1 LSQAVPD
8 IQFWHQDWFEVICGQ
23 LDARPS
29 WATESMLILMRF
41 LPLTCLILGISLL
54 ILGLQLAH
62 SDVAWLARL
71 VGQAGSL
78 NPRILEK
85 ARLMPA
91 VLVVTGLEGV
101 CFGFLL
107 LPYRRRI
114 QQYFELLERNIEW
127 KQKWVVL
134 LFSGY
139 GLIGLMGLN
148 FGTVT
153 LAQRV
158 ASLGFSDE
166 ELVAADFGEQ
176 YAVIKALKEQTPE
189 TARILIKTR
198 DPIKYLLNYHL
209 FPRRFFIFPDPGTS
223 LAAVPLKWLQKH
235 AINWTLEIRDDN
247 PRQFV
252 LVRLQSSGDE

>member
-1 LSQAVPD
+1 
-8 IQFWHQDWFEVICGQ
+8 
-23 LDARPS
+23 
-29 WATESMLILMRF
+29 MLILLRF
-41 LPLTCLILGISLL
+41 LPLTSLILGISFL
-54 ILGLQLAH
+54 ILGLQLAY
-62 SDVAWLARL
+62 SDVTWLARIA
-71 VGQAGSL
+71 GQAGSL
-78 NPRILEK
+78 NPKILEK

-91 VLVVTGLEGV
+91 ILMVTALEGA
-101 CFGFLL
+101 CFSFLS

-114 QQYFELLERNIEW
+114 QQYFELLERNFEW
-127 KQKWVVL
+127 KQKWAVL

-139 GLIGLMGLN
+139 GLIGLMGIN
-148 FGTVT
+148 FGTVA

-166 ELVAADFGEQ
+166 ELVAADFGEHH
-176 YAVIKALKEQTPE
+176 AVIEAIREQTPE

-209 FPRRFFIFPDPGTS
+209 FPRHFFTYPNQETS

-235 AINWTLEIRDDN
+235 AITWTLEIRNDD

-252 LVRLQSSGDE
+252 LLYSQSFGDK

>member
-1 LSQAVPD
+1 
-8 IQFWHQDWFEVICGQ
+8 
-23 LDARPS
+23 
-29 WATESMLILMRF
+29 
-41 LPLTCLILGISLL
+41 
-54 ILGLQLAH
+54 
-62 SDVAWLARL
+62 
-71 VGQAGSL
+71 
-78 NPRILEK
+78 
-85 ARLMPA
+85 MPA
-91 VLVVTGLEGV
+91 VLMVTGLEGV
-101 CFGFLL
+101 CFSLLL

-114 QQYFELLERNIEW
+114 QQYFEHLERNVEW

-134 LFSGY
+134 LLSGY

-153 LAQRV
+153 LAQRM

-166 ELVAADFGEQ
+166 ELVAADFGEHH
-176 YAVIKALKEQTPE
+176 AVIEALKEQTPE

-209 FPRRFFIFPDPGTS
+209 FPRHFFTYPNQETS

-235 AINWTLEIRDDN
+235 AITWTLEIRNDD

-252 LVRLQSSGDE
+252 LLYSQSFGDK